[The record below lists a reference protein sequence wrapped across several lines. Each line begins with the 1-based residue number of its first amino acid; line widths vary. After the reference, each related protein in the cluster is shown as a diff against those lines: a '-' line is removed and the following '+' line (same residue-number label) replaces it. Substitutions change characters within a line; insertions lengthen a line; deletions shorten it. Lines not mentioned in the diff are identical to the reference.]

1 VNPAF
6 EKLFGY
12 SSDEAIGRSVDD
24 LLYPPNLSREE
35 MDSRLKNAKK
45 ESIHETA
52 KRRKKN
58 GDLVD
63 VDVHAV
69 PLPLESGEQDVL
81 ALYQDISERL
91 EAQRGLRESEELF
104 RAVSATA
111 PIGIFCTDAN
121 GKILYANNRWAEM
134 TGRTAEHAMRKGWLD
149 AVHPDGRVAVE
160 RLWESGFALQME
172 LRDQCRFLT
181 PDGHVNW
188 VQWQTRALLGAD
200 GRMEGYVGVIEDIA
214 QRRAA
219 EKRLL
224 EAKEAAEAASQAKS
238 EFLANMSHE
247 IRTPMNGILGMTELA
262 LDTDLKPE
270 QREYL
275 DMVHSSAQSL
285 LGIINDIL
293 KSTVTCWR
301 SFFLNGDCSQLSPRM
316 DCKPWRPSE
325 KAWTMARHSPSCSS
339 II

>member
-1 VNPAF
+1 
-6 EKLFGY
+6 
-12 SSDEAIGRSVDD
+12 
-24 LLYPPNLSREE
+24 
-35 MDSRLKNAKK
+35 
-45 ESIHETA
+45 
-52 KRRKKN
+52 
-58 GDLVD
+58 
-63 VDVHAV
+63 
-69 PLPLESGEQDVL
+69 
-81 ALYQDISERL
+81 
-91 EAQRGLRESEELF
+91 
-104 RAVSATA
+104 
-111 PIGIFCTDAN
+111 
-121 GKILYANNRWAEM
+121 
-134 TGRTAEHAMRKGWLD
+134 MRKGWLD
-149 AVHPDGRVAVE
+149 AVHPDDRVAVE